1 MDQTKITKLLR
12 LMKLLTGNVSRTID
26 QLAVEMG
33 ITPRTIYRY
42 IDTIRES
49 GFVVNKLYGNVY
61 AMGKVGRGLSDFNKL
76 IYFTEEEA
84 YIVAKMINGIDN
96 NNVLKRDLQRKLASI
111 YDSTSIANYIDN
123 TATAANVEALA
134 DAIKRKK
141 QVVLK
146 HYESAHSDEA
156 KDRRVEPIEF
166 TTNMIDIWAYD
177 VENADNRMFKVA
189 RIQEVEVTDDD
200 WAFKS
205 MHKVQRPDLFRMTG
219 SLNEIISLQLDT
231 RAKSLL
237 LEEFPWAEKELR
249 RENGKWIL
257 TTRIN
262 SLEGV
267 TRFILGLAADIRILE
282 GENLRDY
289 IRTSDEQYI
298 QNLCSILLRKSP
310 ACEQLF

>member
-1 MDQTKITKLLR
+1 
-12 LMKLLTGNVSRTID
+12 MKLLTGNVSRTID
-26 QLAVEMG
+26 QLATEMG
-33 ITPRTIYRY
+33 ITSRTVYRY
-42 IDTIRES
+42 IDTIREA

-61 AMGKVGRGLSDFNKL
+61 AMGKVGRGLSGFNKL

-111 YDSTSIANYIDN
+111 YDSTSIANFIDN

-134 DAIKRKK
+134 DAIKRRK
-141 QVVLK
+141 QVVLM

-177 VENADNRMFKVA
+177 VENDDNRMFKVA

-237 LEEFPWAEKELR
+237 LEEFPLAEKELR

-267 TRFILGLAADIRILE
+267 TRFILGLAADIKILE

-289 IRTSDEQYI
+289 LRKYDEQYI
-298 QNLCSILLRKSP
+298 HNL
-310 ACEQLF
+310 

>member
-26 QLAVEMG
+26 QLAKEMST
-33 ITPRTIYRY
+33 TPRTIYRY
-42 IDTIRES
+42 IDSIREA

-61 AMGKVGRGLSDFNKL
+61 AMGKVARGLSDFNKL

-96 NNVLKRDLQRKLASI
+96 NNVLKRDLQRKLACV

-123 TATAANVEALA
+123 PTNAANVEALA

-146 HYESAHSDEA
+146 HYESAHSNKA

-166 TTNMIDIWAYD
+166 SANMIDIWAYD
-177 VENADNRMFKVA
+177 VEKAENRMFKVA
-189 RIQEVEVTDDD
+189 RIQDVEVTDDD

-205 MHKVQRPDLFRMTG
+205 KHKAQKPDLFRMTG
-219 SLNEIISLQLDT
+219 NLNESITLQLDT

-237 LEEFPWAEKELR
+237 LEEFPLAEKELR
-249 RENGKWIL
+249 REGGKWIL
-257 TTRIN
+257 TTKIN
-262 SLEGV
+262 SMEGV
-267 TRFILGLAADIRILE
+267 TRFILGLAADIKILE

-289 IRTSDEQYI
+289 IREYDEQYI
-298 QNLCSILLRKSP
+298 HTL
-310 ACEQLF
+310 

>member
-1 MDQTKITKLLR
+1 MDQTKISKLLR

-26 QLAVEMG
+26 QVAIEMG
-33 ITPRTIYRY
+33 ITSRTVYRY
-42 IDTIRES
+42 IDTIREA

-61 AMGKVGRGLSDFNKL
+61 AMGKVGRGISDFNKL

-111 YDSTSIANYIDN
+111 YDSTSIANFIDN
-123 TATAANVEALA
+123 TATAANVETLA
-134 DAIKRKK
+134 DAIKRRK

-177 VENADNRMFKVA
+177 VENAENRMFKVA

-205 MHKVQRPDLFRMTG
+205 KHKVQRPDLFRMTG
-219 SLNEIISLQLDT
+219 SLNEIVSLQLDT

-237 LEEFPWAEKELR
+237 LEEFPLAEKELR

-267 TRFILGLAADIRILE
+267 TRFILGLAADIKILE

-289 IRTSDEQYI
+289 IRKYDEQYI
-298 QNLCSILLRKSP
+298 QNL
-310 ACEQLF
+310 

>member
-1 MDQTKITKLLR
+1 MDQTKISKLLR

-26 QLAVEMG
+26 QVAIEMG
-33 ITPRTIYRY
+33 ITSRTVYRY
-42 IDTIRES
+42 IDTIREA

-96 NNVLKRDLQRKLASI
+96 NNVLKRDLQRKLVSV

-123 TATAANVEALA
+123 PANAANVEALA

-189 RIQEVEVTDDD
+189 RIQEVEETDDD

-219 SLNEIISLQLDT
+219 SLNEIVSLQLDT

-237 LEEFPWAEKELR
+237 LEEFPLAEKELR

-267 TRFILGLAADIRILE
+267 TRFILGLAADIKILE

-289 IRTSDEQYI
+289 IRKYDEQYI
-298 QNLCSILLRKSP
+298 QNL
-310 ACEQLF
+310 

>member
-1 MDQTKITKLLR
+1 MDQTKISKLLR

-26 QLAVEMG
+26 QLAKEMG
-33 ITPRTIYRY
+33 TAPRTIYRY
-42 IDTIRES
+42 IDSIREA

-61 AMGKVGRGLSDFNKL
+61 AMGKVARGLSDFNKL

-84 YIVAKMINGIDN
+84 YIVAKIINSIDD
-96 NNVLKRDLQRKLASI
+96 NNVLKRDLQRKLASV

-123 TATAANVEALA
+123 PVSAANVEALA
-134 DAIKRKK
+134 DAIKRRK

-289 IRTSDEQYI
+289 IRKYDEQYI
-298 QNLCSILLRKSP
+298 QNL
-310 ACEQLF
+310 

>member
-61 AMGKVGRGLSDFNKL
+61 AMGKVGRGLSDFNNL

-189 RIQEVEVTDDD
+189 RIQEVEVTDYD

-237 LEEFPWAEKELR
+237 LEEFPLAEKELR

-267 TRFILGLAADIRILE
+267 TRFILGFAADIKILE

-289 IRTSDEQYI
+289 IRKYDEQYI
-298 QNLCSILLRKSP
+298 HNL
-310 ACEQLF
+310 

>member
-1 MDQTKITKLLR
+1 MDQTKISKLLR

-26 QLAVEMG
+26 QLAKEMG
-33 ITPRTIYRY
+33 TAPLTIYRY
-42 IDTIRES
+42 IDSIREA

-61 AMGKVGRGLSDFNKL
+61 AMGKVARGLSDFNKL

-84 YIVAKMINGIDN
+84 YIVAKIINSIDD
-96 NNVLKRDLQRKLASI
+96 NNVLKRDLQRKLASV

-123 TATAANVEALA
+123 PVSAANVEALA
-134 DAIKRKK
+134 DAIKRRK

-237 LEEFPWAEKELR
+237 LEEFPLAEKELR

-289 IRTSDEQYI
+289 IRKYDEQYI
-298 QNLCSILLRKSP
+298 QNL
-310 ACEQLF
+310 

>member
-205 MHKVQRPDLFRMTG
+205 MHKVQRLDLFRMTG

-262 SLEGV
+262 SLEGA
-267 TRFILGLAADIRILE
+267 TRFILGLAADIKILE

-289 IRTSDEQYI
+289 IRKYDEQYI
-298 QNLCSILLRKSP
+298 HNL
-310 ACEQLF
+310 

>member
-1 MDQTKITKLLR
+1 MDQTKISKLLR

-26 QLAVEMG
+26 QLAAEMG
-33 ITPRTIYRY
+33 ITSRTIYRY
-42 IDTIRES
+42 IDTIREA

-134 DAIKRKK
+134 DAIKRRK

-237 LEEFPWAEKELR
+237 LEEFPLAEKELR

-267 TRFILGLAADIRILE
+267 TRFILGLAADIKILE

-289 IRTSDEQYI
+289 IRKYDEQYI
-298 QNLCSILLRKSP
+298 HNL
-310 ACEQLF
+310 